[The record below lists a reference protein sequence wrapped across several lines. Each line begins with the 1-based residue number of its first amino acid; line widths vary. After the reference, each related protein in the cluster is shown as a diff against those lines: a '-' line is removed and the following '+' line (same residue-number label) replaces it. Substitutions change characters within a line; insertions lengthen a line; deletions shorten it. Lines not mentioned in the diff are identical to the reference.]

1 MMRKDFGKLFL
12 RVALGV
18 LILIHGIHKLLN
30 GIGGIKQMVASH
42 GLPDVLAYGVYLG
55 EIVGPILIIAGVFT
69 RIGGA
74 LIAVNMLVAVLLAGM
89 GSLFALDPQYGGY
102 ALELEAMYFFA
113 AVGVALI
120 GAGDFSLGRKHG
132 RFN

>member
-1 MMRKDFGKLFL
+1 MMRKNFGKLFL

-18 LILIHGIHKLLN
+18 LILLHGVHKLLN
-30 GIGGIKQMVASH
+30 GIGDIKQMLAGH

-55 EIVGPILIIAGVFT
+55 EILGPILIIVGIFT

-74 LIAVNMLVAVLLAGM
+74 LIAINMAVAVALAGM
-89 GSLFALDPQYGGY
+89 GSLLALDPKFGGY

-113 AVGVALI
+113 AVGVAMI
-120 GAGDFSLGRKHG
+120 GAGGYSLGGKDG